1 MPVYFIN
8 VSRSRRLFFPTES
21 WNGCREQDL
30 ILKRE
35 SMHTLDLNP
44 AGMNSLPAHWTKSPN
59 KNGLNATFPVQCRM
73 ATLYTA
79 WLHGLN
85 AIFPVQCSMATSN
98 QRHLCRPCEKCEF
111 SVRYMYVPSCFTQ
124 GLQAARFQ
132 CSEII
137 KSVCH
142 VLVKFYHS
150 NHDRLCL

>member
-8 VSRSRRLFFPTES
+8 VSRSRRVFFPTES

-59 KNGLNATFPVQCRM
+59 KN
-73 ATLYTA
+73 
-79 WLHGLN
+79 GLN

>member
-59 KNGLNATFPVQCRM
+59 KNGLNATFPVQC
-73 ATLYTA
+73 
-79 WLHGLN
+79 
-85 AIFPVQCSMATSN
+85 SMATSN
-98 QRHLCRPCEKCEF
+98 QRHLCRPCEKYEF